1 MSFFSF
7 LLPALLLGYVSPTPA
22 PTQTTPPKPEVIA
35 WTAQRKLT
43 WADFKNQPTP
53 ADRLAALTSANID
66 VQVGCQD
73 FVFSSQVQAVFM
85 PTESWVREATKASP
99 DLLRHEQLHFDIT
112 ELYARRLRQKLSQ
125 TQFDCQ
131 HLQPKFQNLTKAMF
145 AEWQRE
151 EVRYD
156 QTTNHGLNKVQQQ
169 FWETQVQQKLA
180 QLEQF
185 ALAK

>member
-7 LLPALLLGYVSPTPA
+7 LLPSLLLGGFFSVPTPA
-22 PTQTTPPKPEVIA
+22 QTTPPKPEVIA
-35 WTAQRKLT
+35 WSAQRKLT
-43 WADFKNQPTP
+43 WADFKTKPTP

-66 VQVGCQD
+66 VQVGCKD

-99 DLLRHEQLHFDIT
+99 ELLRHEQLHFDIT
-112 ELYARRLRQKLSQ
+112 ELYARRMRQKLSQ

-145 AEWQRE
+145 SEWQRE
-151 EVRYD
+151 EARYD
-156 QTTNHGLNKVQQQ
+156 QATNHGLNKPQQQ
-169 FWETQVQQKLA
+169 LWETQVQQKLA

-185 ALAK
+185 ALAQ